1 MPPLKI
7 DNTANAISCHSNNQ
21 KAFGILTDLELSIQN
36 NTRNQIMVI
45 RKDAETR
52 IEELMD
58 VLRVPPGKKINL
70 KKDYDPGFTGK
81 WMTKTE
87 AKQTLVEGIQI
98 LAEMQDKLW
107 AQNQYA
113 VLMVLQA
120 LDAAGKDGT
129 IKHVMSGVNP
139 QGIDVHSF
147 KGPSSEELDHDYLW
161 RNFKAL
167 PSRGRIG
174 IFNRSYYEEVLVVR
188 IHPEFL
194 DKQQLPQH
202 LKGKNIWKR
211 RFEEINNF
219 EKYLVDNGIIVLKLF
234 LYVSK
239 DAQKE
244 RFLERTKTPEKNWK
258 FSAADIK
265 ERAHWDD
272 YIDAYE
278 DIFNHTSTEWA
289 PWYIVPADH
298 KWFTRLAV
306 AAMLYRTMNKLNLAY
321 PTVSEEQKQALLAAK
336 EELEREDGT
345 PKNKTVSEA
354 GKNSTSNQE
363 SPDANNTATKK
374 EIKKSNR
381 KKGKNN
387 K

>member
-1 MPPLKI
+1 M
-7 DNTANAISCHSNNQ
+7 A
-21 KAFGILTDLELSIQN
+21 
-36 NTRNQIMVI
+36 I

-52 IEELMD
+52 IDELMD

-81 WMTKTE
+81 WMQKAE

-244 RFLERTKTPEKNWK
+244 RFLLRTLEPEKNWK

-272 YIDAYE
+272 YIAAYE

-306 AAMLYRTMNKLNLAY
+306 AAVLYRTMNNLNLAY
-321 PTVSEEQKQALLAAK
+321 PTVTEEQKQALLVAK
-336 EELEREDGT
+336 EQLERENGDLKDE
-345 PKNKTVSEA
+345 PVVKNNAKAANDPQALTADRAVTKNEVS
-354 GKNSTSNQE
+354 K
-363 SPDANNTATKK
+363 
-374 EIKKSNR
+374 
-381 KKGKNN
+381 KKGKKEGKKN
-387 K
+387 KK